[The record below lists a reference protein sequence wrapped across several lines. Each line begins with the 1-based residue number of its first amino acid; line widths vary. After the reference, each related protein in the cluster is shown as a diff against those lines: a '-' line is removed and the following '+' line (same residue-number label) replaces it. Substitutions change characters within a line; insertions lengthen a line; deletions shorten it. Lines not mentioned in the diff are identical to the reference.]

1 MRSLRHSLL
10 QHIVRVLLPA
20 ALLPSLAAQSFKQP
34 TVIPTGNWPAGVYS
48 ADVNGDGIPD
58 LIYIDQGAS
67 AMHSITHVMV
77 GDGKGGFQP
86 VGQVGTFGTSIGVGD
101 FAGTHSLQIA
111 SVLPSGPTV
120 PPQTPACAISSVQ
133 VSITQLNAAG
143 LPAGSSQV
151 TVCASGPKPPVFGN
165 LIAVKLNNGQGAD
178 LLMTDAANSLLYEIS
193 FPASGTTG
201 APVVATFPLPNGAG
215 PIAASDLN
223 GDGSLDVV
231 VNGQTG
237 FAADVFLGNGSGALA
252 SVASAAG
259 TSGIHSLLLQDVNY
273 DGRPDL
279 IAEGTNGRI
288 DVFAGNGDGTFQTT
302 SSGGSGALDGT
313 TGDGG
318 HLIALADLNHD
329 GLLDAIT
336 ATPIGIST
344 LLQTMS
350 SSYALPGIYNAGP
363 GRAAYA
369 VADFNQD
376 GNVDLAVDSPEG
388 IAILFGNADG
398 SFQSSRAYPAGK
410 PISEA
415 ALIGIDAVADLGSG
429 QFGLLQGVGNGTFSA
444 VTAYAPTNPATLFGA
459 PVPTGFTI
467 ANSLITPGQT
477 TAPVLSSTFG
487 GTVATSAGG
496 LGFPATIGSIATAD
510 LDGDG
515 NQDLIV
521 TYANLAAD
529 RTAPAPSAPSY
540 VYLWF
545 GSGGGQYLV
554 SAKHPVNPVV
564 LTPSRNFYQVAV
576 ADVTGDKIPDL
587 ILSDGYLLSVQAGH
601 GDGTFGAETHYLAGQ
616 GLNTISLADLN
627 HDGTLDLVVA
637 NGGTVWG
644 NPAANLNQPPT
655 AQDVDTGGITV
666 LLNHLA
672 QPTATISGSVSA
684 SPEPSTFGNAFS
696 VTATITP
703 STTNNNPVTG
713 TFTFAVDGVIAG
725 SATISGATATLTVP
739 ASIYAGLTVGTH
751 TLTAVYSGDPNW
763 ATATFTGTHNVSLIP
778 TTTSLLLCVD
788 PPGSNFPCGNPISTT
803 PLISPITMYYGQ
815 TLDGVAAESSLNL
828 TGTIT
833 FFSGAAQF
841 CVLNANLQQGSHT
854 CPPNSGVFPAGTTTV
869 TAVYS
874 GDSVYAASTS
884 NAVVV
889 TVLPDITT
897 ATLVSSPNPSNF
909 GQPVTFTASVQ
920 GNFATGAGQVIFLDG
935 STTIGTMTLDATG
948 HASITT
954 SSLTV
959 GTHPI
964 RVAFPG
970 SANFNSVTSATLS
983 QVVLAPAS
991 VLTVTALASNVNP
1004 SAAGMPVTFTA
1015 TVSVLGSASVNP
1027 TGTITFLDGSTVIG
1041 TATLNSTTGIA
1052 TFTTSALTVGSHSI
1066 SASYS
1071 GATAAGNGTASFAA
1085 SGSAVLTQIVA
1096 SQASP
1101 SFALAVTPT
1110 PITIGVGDTGILLV
1124 RVQGLGGF
1132 SQQVNLTC
1140 TGLPQE
1146 TTCVFVQPQTPVGG
1160 GSTTLQVAVSAPHNC
1175 GSNTPYFVSSTSGP
1189 GTTAK
1194 VAFSALLSG
1203 SLLFAGI
1210 RRRRRMLVG
1219 TLFLALISLGGF
1231 ALISGCGACT
1241 DLGTKPGVY
1250 SFTVVGTAQGS
1261 TEVES
1266 QKIPLT
1272 VTIP

>member
-1 MRSLRHSLL
+1 MELAVGIL
-10 QHIVRVLLPA
+10 
-20 ALLPSLAAQSFKQP
+20 ALAPSLAAQSFLQP
-34 TVIPTGNWPAGVYS
+34 KVIPTGNWPAGVYS

-58 LIYIDQGAS
+58 LLYLDQGAT
-67 AMHSITHVMV
+67 ATRSITHVLV
-77 GDGKGGFQP
+77 GDGKGGFQTN
-86 VGQVGTFGTSIGVGD
+86 GQIGTFGTSIAVGD
-101 FAGTHSLQIA
+101 FAGNNSVQIA
-111 SVLPSGPTV
+111 SVLASGPTT
-120 PPQTPACAISSVQ
+120 PPQTPVCSVSAVQ
-133 VSITQLNAAG
+133 VSITQLNPAG
-143 LPAGSSQV
+143 APAGSMQA

-165 LIAVKLNNGQGAD
+165 LLAAKLRTGQGAD
-178 LLMTDAANSLLYEIS
+178 LLMTDAANNLLYEIS
-193 FPASGTTG
+193 IPASGTTG
-201 APVVATFPLPNGAG
+201 APVVATFPLASGAG
-215 PIAASDLN
+215 PIATSDLN
-223 GDGSLDVV
+223 GDGNLDVV
-231 VNGQTG
+231 VNGQTR
-237 FAADVFLGNGSGALA
+237 FAADVLLGNGSGGLA
-252 SVASAAG
+252 FAGSVAG
-259 TSGIHSLLLQDVNY
+259 TSGIHSLLLLDVNY

-279 IAEGTNGRI
+279 IAEGANGRI
-288 DVFAGNGDGTFQTT
+288 DVFTGNGNGTFQAT

-344 LLQTMS
+344 LIQTMS

-398 SFQSSRAYPAGK
+398 SFQTSRAYPAGK
-410 PISEA
+410 PVSEA
-415 ALIGIDAVADLGSG
+415 ALMGIDAVADLGSG

-444 VTAYAPTNPATLFGA
+444 ATAYAPANPATLFGA
-459 PVPTGFTI
+459 PVPTGFTVP
-467 ANSLITPGQT
+467 NSLITPGQT

-529 RTAPAPSAPSY
+529 RTAPTASAPNY
-540 VYLWF
+540 IYLWF
-545 GSGGGQYLV
+545 GSGGGQYLA

-587 ILSDGYLLSVQAGH
+587 ILSDGYILSVQAGH
-601 GDGTFGAETHYLAGQ
+601 GDGTFGVETHYLAGQ
-616 GLNTISLADLN
+616 GLNTISIADLN

-644 NPAANLNQPPT
+644 NTAANLNRLPA
-655 AQDVDTGGITV
+655 AQDVDTGGVTV
-666 LLNHLA
+666 LLNHVT
-672 QPTATISGSVSA
+672 QPTATISGSVAA

-703 STTNNNPVTG
+703 SLTNNNPVTG

-725 SATISGATATLTVP
+725 TASISGLAATLTVP

-763 ATATFTGTHNVSLIP
+763 AMATFTATHNVSLIP

-788 PPGSNFPCGNPISTT
+788 PPGSNFPCGNPIGTT

-833 FFSGAAQF
+833 FFSSGSIF
-841 CVLNANLQQGSHT
+841 CVLNANLQQGSQT

-874 GDSVYAASTS
+874 GDSVYAPSTS
-884 NAVVV
+884 NPIVV
-889 TVLPDITT
+889 TVLPDTTT
-897 ATLVSSPNPSNF
+897 ATLVSSPNPSTS
-909 GQPVTFTASVQ
+909 GQPVTFTASIQ
-920 GNFATGAGQVIFLDG
+920 GNFAPGAGQVIFLDG
-935 STTIGTMTLDATG
+935 NATIGTATLDATG
-948 HASITT
+948 HATLRT
-954 SSLTV
+954 SSLTA
-959 GTHPI
+959 GTHQI

-970 SANFNSVTSATLS
+970 SANFNSVTSATLDEL
-983 QVVLAPAS
+983 VMGPAS

-1004 SAAGMPVTFTA
+1004 SGAGMPVTFTA
-1015 TVSVLGSASVNP
+1015 TVSVVGSASVSP
-1027 TGTITFLDGSTVIG
+1027 TGTITFLDASFVIG
-1041 TATLNSTTGIA
+1041 MATLNPTTGIA
-1052 TFTTSALTVGSHSI
+1052 TFTTSALAVGSHPI
-1066 SASYS
+1066 TASYS
-1071 GATAAGNGTASFAA
+1071 GATGVGSGTQSLAA
-1085 SGSAVLTQIVA
+1085 SGSAILTQIVA

-1101 SFALAVTPT
+1101 SFVLTATPT
-1110 PITIGVGDTGILLV
+1110 PVTIGVGDTGILLV
-1124 RVQGLGGF
+1124 RVQALGGF
-1132 SQQVNLTC
+1132 SQPVNLTC

-1146 TTCVFVQPQTPVGG
+1146 TTCVFVQPQTPPGG
-1160 GSTTLQVAVSAPHNC
+1160 GLTTLQVAVSAPHNC
-1175 GSNTPYFVSSTSGP
+1175 GSNTPYFVSSASGP

-1194 VAFSALLSG
+1194 VALSALLG
-1203 SLLFAGI
+1203 GGLLFAGI

-1219 TLFLALISLGGF
+1219 TLFLALISLCGF
-1231 ALISGCGACT
+1231 AMISGCGACT

-1250 SFTVVGTAQGS
+1250 SLTVVGTAQGS